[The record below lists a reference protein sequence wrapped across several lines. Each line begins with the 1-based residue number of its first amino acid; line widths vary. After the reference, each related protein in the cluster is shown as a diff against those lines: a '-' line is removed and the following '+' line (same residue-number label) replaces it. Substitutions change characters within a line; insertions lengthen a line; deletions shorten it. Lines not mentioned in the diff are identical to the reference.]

1 MRKTAVGVT
10 PPPRTTKPDRR
21 AHRDRLSPGRLRARK
36 QIRPRPGD
44 AGRAHWPGVTDRGPT
59 PRDAGRPR
67 RPARTARGSGAT
79 GEGSGVLHEV
89 RGFVQ
94 YAQPLASTPPPSFS
108 RPARGGGR
116 PEPMMRQCHLTPVQE
131 EDMSQAGQGGKTT
144 APTPD
149 SITPAAECPH
159 SGHQRARRRG
169 ARREPLEFHGF
180 FSGCEV
186 GAVFMSAA
194 WTPQRASGFRGRATR
209 VATRRRLRAGPGARR
224 LRPGAGGRT
233 ARQRTPRPG

>member
-1 MRKTAVGVT
+1 
-10 PPPRTTKPDRR
+10 
-21 AHRDRLSPGRLRARK
+21 
-36 QIRPRPGD
+36 
-44 AGRAHWPGVTDRGPT
+44 
-59 PRDAGRPR
+59 
-67 RPARTARGSGAT
+67 
-79 GEGSGVLHEV
+79 
-89 RGFVQ
+89 
-94 YAQPLASTPPPSFS
+94 
-108 RPARGGGR
+108 
-116 PEPMMRQCHLTPVQE
+116 
-131 EDMSQAGQGGKTT
+131 MSQAGQGGKTT

-209 VATRRRLRAGPGARR
+209 GYPTAAEGW
-224 LRPGAGGRT
+224 AGGT
-233 ARQRTPRPG
+233 APPDRSWRAHSQATHS